1 VSMVGCVAASAA
13 AAPVVLSL
21 TAGATLT
28 TAAGAAGRFAAALAA
43 LGADFPDGGAGAALG
58 TGLTAEA
65 EAVAAGLERTDEGAA
80 YTGLTS
86 QRVREDARSHDT
98 TPHNITTVPHQSSAT
113 ATYFNTHLAHT
124 HLEHTRTHAHTHTR
138 THTSTHTHAHTPPHL
153 DWRNCG
159 RNGCRR
165 RLLLTPL
172 LLALQ
177 RLLPALKPLAQG
189 GGQCRLRATI
199 EAHTRRVAGQL
210 LQRRAQP
217 RGNHGCQY
225 DQSITRRLRSTEVKG
240 GEHRRSATQ
249 QSSPRNLKKCSKQL

>member
-113 ATYFNTHLAHT
+113 ATYFNTHLAHKNT
-124 HLEHTRTHAHTHTR
+124 HAHTHTRTHAHTHTR
-138 THTSTHTHAHTPPHL
+138 THAHTHTHVHTHA
-153 DWRNCG
+153 R
-159 RNGCRR
+159 
-165 RLLLTPL
+165 TH
-172 LLALQ
+172 A
-177 RLLPALKPLAQG
+177 A
-189 GGQCRLRATI
+189 
-199 EAHTRRVAGQL
+199 
-210 LQRRAQP
+210 
-217 RGNHGCQY
+217 
-225 DQSITRRLRSTEVKG
+225 
-240 GEHRRSATQ
+240 
-249 QSSPRNLKKCSKQL
+249 SP